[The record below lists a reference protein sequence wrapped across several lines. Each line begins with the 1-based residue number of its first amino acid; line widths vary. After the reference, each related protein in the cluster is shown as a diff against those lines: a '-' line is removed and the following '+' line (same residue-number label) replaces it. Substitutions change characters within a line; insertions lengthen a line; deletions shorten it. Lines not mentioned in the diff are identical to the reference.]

1 MSDSEIEEYEPQLS
15 DDDLEDVDV
24 DVDVDVEKD
33 IDGVQQGSQPKRQ
46 NKQTTRTTSI
56 QLSGDED
63 EDDDEGDE
71 TEEEVSDGDATDE
84 DEEGEQQSQLQEQ
97 VQTQPRTSAKSS
109 SRNVKM
115 NTTTQPILT
124 ENTILQEIT
133 ENGIESD
140 ITDTDDEDYL
150 RKFDEKIRNDY
161 ILQYHPEIKQS
172 NYDEITALAK
182 VLRDDKGNIL
192 DPFHKTIPILTKFE
206 RTRILGMRAKQINSG
221 AEPFIKI
228 PENIIEGYII
238 AEMELN
244 AKALPYIIVRPIPG
258 GKKEYWYL
266 EDLEVVDY

>member
-1 MSDSEIEEYEPQLS
+1 MSDSELEEYEPQLS
-15 DDDLEDVDV
+15 DDDLEE
-24 DVDVDVEKD
+24 VDVDVEKD
-33 IDGVQQGSQPKRQ
+33 IDGVQQGSQQKRQ

-56 QLSGDED
+56 QVSGDE
-63 EDDDEGDE
+63 DEGDE
-71 TEEEVSDGDATDE
+71 TEEEATDEDEDATDE
-84 DEEGEQQSQLQEQ
+84 DEEGEQEEQSQLQS
-97 VQTQPRTSAKSS
+97 QTQPRASTKSS

-115 NTTTQPILT
+115 NTTTQPTLT

>member
-1 MSDSEIEEYEPQLS
+1 MSDSELEEYEPQLS
-15 DDDLEDVDV
+15 DDDLEE
-24 DVDVDVEKD
+24 VDVDVEKD
-33 IDGVQQGSQPKRQ
+33 IDGVQQGSQSKRQ

-56 QLSGDED
+56 QVSGDED
-63 EDDDEGDE
+63 DDDEGDE
-71 TEEEVSDGDATDE
+71 TEEEATDEDEDATDE
-84 DEEGEQQSQLQEQ
+84 DEEGEQEAQSQLQEQ
-97 VQTQPRTSAKSS
+97 QPRASTKSS

-115 NTTTQPILT
+115 NTTTQPTLT